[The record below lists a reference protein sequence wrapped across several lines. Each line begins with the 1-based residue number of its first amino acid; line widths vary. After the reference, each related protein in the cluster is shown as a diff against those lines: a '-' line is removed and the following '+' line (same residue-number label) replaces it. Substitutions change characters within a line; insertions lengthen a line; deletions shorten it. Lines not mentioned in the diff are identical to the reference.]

1 MAFSCHRDA
10 PVSTTPAEI
19 ELGELS
25 HPQFIGSEGEGQV
38 KVQDFMKL
46 YSEVDSFVRRME
58 GVKERAEMRQREL
71 KVLQKEQ
78 VERTRR
84 WVGNRISRWFMEDE
98 RVGGY

>member
-1 MAFSCHRDA
+1 MAFSCPKDA
-10 PVSTTPAEI
+10 PVSPTPAEI

-25 HPQFIGSEGEGQV
+25 PPGFIGSKSEGQV
-38 KVQDFMKL
+38 KEQDFMKL

-84 WVGNRISRWFMEDE
+84 WVGNRISRWFVEDE